1 MKIMNKRILVGI
13 LFYLIS
19 FAMFADEIVSTTV
32 TWRSGEYVVFYNKTT
47 GDKWA
52 EMKKHPSTRGWVL
65 VPNYFPLD
73 DGSQAM
79 MAYCSGDAGCNGVPK
94 GYYGVRKLLN
104 GCFENETY
112 DVISS
117 LNTELREVE
126 RDAFRNTQV
135 SVVRFH
141 AVGNSRWQGS
151 KDNIIF
157 NTITGPVPYHI
168 NAEYVFIAD
177 AQYDAWKSDP
187 FWCNDDLIRCTN
199 YEDGVTSYDPIE
211 LDYSEQPTIRASKE
225 SSVLYT
231 NKIGN
236 QYWEY
241 SRDNGSTWTKVESH
255 KSYFVDEY
263 PPKGQTWYRV
273 LTAENEYINF
283 VINYYDRIPGQ
294 ISIIADAANKTVEE
308 SAVLSLDVQDDNYT
322 YQWYKNGQKIVD
334 ANQNTYSIN
343 YLHTEDAGLYTCKIT
358 NPVGSVVS
366 DSYNLT
372 VEKGEQTLPK
382 IELGEL
388 VYSADNRMI
397 KVPLFTNKGLRIN
410 YTSSADSI
418 VSYNGTKLV
427 INKPGTANIVASQE
441 GDKEYKP
448 IKSTPI
454 QVIIKKGVQT
464 INPFAIE
471 EREYSEWNWLIELK
485 DTVSSVGLPIK
496 YSSTNTEVATV
507 DKYTSK
513 LWYVEVQGIGETE
526 IVATQSGN
534 EYYEATSFSTRM
546 VVRKGKQ
553 SYESGIPDVLS
564 YGDKTPINGYS
575 DKGMEME
582 LSSND
587 NNIVV
592 VVNDTIY
599 PVHPGNTSI
608 HYIQKGNN
616 YFDPI
621 EGDIPIS
628 IIKGTNPITIL
639 SALNV
644 VYSEEPY
651 ELRLIEPK
659 GQEYSITS
667 SDETIVST
675 IGGNY
680 LQLHRSGSTTVT
692 VNFSENEFY
701 ASNRKV
707 LPFSIEQAPQ
717 EIQVLLS
724 SVIEYNGSDV
734 RYKISDVASAKTEVT
749 CFSLANDII
758 SVEGDELIIHKPGK
772 TSLIF
777 VANANEKYKKAND
790 VKFDISIVDKNNPV
804 LDESKTVSID
814 YDNHNVKLTSLSNCV
829 ITNSVEI
836 SLKDYNL
843 ANQSV
848 VSQISLPNNSIIQ
861 FEIGNGTVEPKY
873 YSNTNG
879 IRVYANNRIL
889 FYNTE
894 HEDIAN
900 ITLTCDGSY
909 LGNNTA
915 TFEQIGDA
923 LVYTNYIEDTGGT
936 QLRIKT
942 IKIEYT
948 NRQSTVIESYEND
961 KCKIVGIYSIKGEKR
976 NIIEKGI
983 NIVRFSNGT
992 TKKIFVK

>member
-1 MKIMNKRILVGI
+1 MQ
-13 LFYLIS
+13 
-19 FAMFADEIVSTTV
+19 
-32 TWRSGEYVVFYNKTT
+32 GEYILYYNKTT
-47 GDKWA
+47 GEKWA
-52 EMKKHPSTRGWVL
+52 EMKTHPSSKGWVL
-65 VPNYFPLD
+65 VPNFFPLD
-73 DGSQAM
+73 DSSQAM
-79 MAYCSGDAGCNGVPK
+79 DVDCTYNAPSGFPK
-94 GYYGVRKLLN
+94 AHYLVRTLLN
-104 GCFENETY
+104 NCFIDENY
-112 DVISS
+112 DEVSIVSSYLKTVEPNAFNGTHISR
-117 LNTELREVE
+117 L
-126 RDAFRNTQV
+126 
-135 SVVRFH
+135 RFH
-141 AVGNSRWQGS
+141 KVGNSGWQETE
-151 KDNIIF
+151 DNVIF
-157 NTITGPVPYHI
+157 KTVTGPVPYHI
-168 NAEYVFIAD
+168 SADYVLIAD

-187 FWCNDDLIRCTN
+187 LWCNDDLIRCTN
-199 YEDGVTSYDPIE
+199 FESGTTSYEPIE
-211 LDYSEQPTIRASKE
+211 LDYSEQSTIRASKE

-273 LTAENEYINF
+273 LTAENEYISF

-294 ISIIADAANKTVEE
+294 ISIIADATNKTVEE

-343 YLHTEDAGLYTCKIT
+343 YLHTDDAGLYTCKIT

-372 VEKGEQTLPK
+372 VEKGEQTMPK
-382 IELGEL
+382 IELGEF

-397 KVPLFTNKGLRIN
+397 KVPLFTDKGLRIN

-427 INKPGTANIVASQE
+427 INKPGTANIIASQE
-441 GDKEYKP
+441 GDKDYKP

-471 EREYSEWNWLIELK
+471 EREYSGWNRIIELK
-485 DTVSSVGLPIK
+485 DTISSVGLPIK
-496 YSSTNTEVATV
+496 YSSTNTEVATIG
-507 DKYTSK
+507 KYSSSK
-513 LWYVEVQGIGETE
+513 LWYVEIQGIGETE
-526 IVATQSGN
+526 IVATQNGN
-534 EYYEATSFSTRM
+534 EYYEATSFRTRM
-546 VVRKGKQ
+546 VVKKGKQ
-553 SYESGIPDVLS
+553 SYESGIPDILS

-608 HYIQKGNN
+608 HYIQKGND

-701 ASNRKV
+701 ASNRKE

-724 SVIEYNGSDV
+724 SVIEYNGSDIS
-734 RYKISDVASAKTEVT
+734 YKISDVASAKTEVT
-749 CFSLANDII
+749 CYSLANDII
-758 SVEGDELIIHKPGK
+758 SVEGDEIIIHKPGK

-814 YDNHNVKLTSLSNCV
+814 YENYNVILTSLSNCV

-873 YSNTNG
+873 YSSTNG

-923 LVYTNYIEDTGGT
+923 LVYTNYIEETGGT

-948 NRQSTVIESYEND
+948 NRQSTAIESYEND
-961 KCKIVGIYSIKGEKR
+961 KCKIIGIYSIKGEKR